1 MQDDKNHWRWPFIL
15 QGTSLQHFNPL
26 FSSIFWSNYSAKMFP
41 PKIYRESRHTFI
53 VEHSLSLLFFLSPP
67 SLFLYLP
74 SSLFFYLSLYF
85 YLFIYISLY
94 FYLFISLSIST
105 SLSLSFYLS
114 TLKFVLSFFCFLS
127 LRMIWQ
133 QVPSPFRISFKCT
146 LTNLKQL
153 TPVLNL

>member
-41 PKIYRESRHTFI
+41 PKIYRESRPTFI
-53 VEHSLSLLFFLSPP
+53 VEPPLSLSYSFSPLPLSFSIFLPHSF
-67 SLFLYLP
+67 STF
-74 SSLFFYLSLYF
+74 
-85 YLFIYISLY
+85 
-94 FYLFISLSIST
+94 LSIST
-105 SLSLSFYLS
+105 SLSLSLFLPLYLS
-114 TLKFVLSFFCFLS
+114 LSTSPHSNSCSVFFVFLVYDKI
-127 LRMIWQ
+127 LQ

>member
-1 MQDDKNHWRWPFIL
+1 MTKNHWRWPFIL

-41 PKIYRESRHTFI
+41 PKIYRESRPTFI
-53 VEHSLSLLFFLSPP
+53 VEPPLSLSYSFSPLPLSFSIFLPHSFSTFLSI
-67 SLFLYLP
+67 ST
-74 SSLFFYLSLYF
+74 SLY
-85 YLFIYISLY
+85 
-94 FYLFISLSIST
+94 ISLSIST
-105 SLSLSFYLS
+105 SLSLSLFLPLYLS
-114 TLKFVLSFFCFLS
+114 LSTSPHSNSCSVFFVFWVYDK
-127 LRMIWQ
+127 IWQ